1 MNIYAMSFTPG
12 EPIHDQ
18 SFYVSHAK
26 DDPAKEPIS
35 IGTSIPR
42 IIAHAVEKTG
52 RARGDFEVEEITE
65 EQFEVLKHFL

>member
-1 MNIYAMSFTPG
+1 MSLTPN
-12 EPIHDQ
+12 ELVQQQ

-35 IGTSIPR
+35 VGTSVPG
-42 IIAHAVEKTG
+42 IIAHAAQKTG

-65 EQFEVLKHFL
+65 EQFEILKHFL